1 MNLSLDKIST
11 VDQMRAF
18 VEGAALAEIVPLDRD
33 GTYALIA
40 NALERVLY
48 PRLGKADKGAV
59 KRFLETATGLSRAQ
73 VTRLGPRRHLSAGP
87 DRRAGLPDPLRLRA
101 RRSSPSPGR
110 AGPVP
115 PTGASGWSPLRPSP
129 AQPDG
134 QEHNQSVSRNAYHPE
149 TPVPVAPLHH
159 TPDYPS
165 TPNHQPQ
172 PKTASPPPLQAH
184 LRIGKDCKGPS
195 MRAVAPRRCG

>member
-87 DRRAGLPDPLRLRA
+87 DRRAGLPD
-101 RRSSPSPGR
+101 RSGSAPAGPSPSPGR

-149 TPVPVAPLHH
+149 TPSLLPPFTTHQTIHRLL
-159 TPDYPS
+159 TTSPS
-165 TPNHQPQ
+165 QRPPH
-172 PKTASPPPLQAH
+172 PPPLQAH

>member
-110 AGPVP
+110 A
-115 PTGASGWSPLRPSP
+115 RPSDRGVWMEP
-129 AQPDG
+129 APPLSRPTRRTRAQP
-134 QEHNQSVSRNAYHPE
+134 VSLPE
-149 TPVPVAPLHH
+149 RLPPGDPRPCCPPSPH
-159 TPDYPS
+159 TRLSIDS
-165 TPNHQPQ
+165 
-172 PKTASPPPLQAH
+172 
-184 LRIGKDCKGPS
+184 
-195 MRAVAPRRCG
+195 